1 MAEFIYQAKNKVGQ
15 VAEGAVEA
23 HDENEAVSV
32 LHNQG
37 LVILALEPK
46 ERGLLKKDV
55 GVVLLKPSNKDIV
68 FFSRQLAILIDA
80 DVPLVSALGTL
91 AEQAANP
98 AFKKILQDVT
108 EMVDAG
114 SSFSLALAKYPK
126 IFSDFFISLIKS
138 GETAGKLHEVSNY
151 LADYLEKQAEI
162 RSKTIGALIYP
173 AFLLLAVIGVFIVL
187 FFGFPLLDLPPVIPQ
202 ILSIVQEAGVED
214 LPLTTRSLILVNTLL
229 LNYWY
234 LILGLLA
241 ILAFWLF
248 NYLKTAEGLEK
259 YDQLKLKLPFLK
271 KAIQGIYL
279 ARMSETL
286 ATLVKAGVPILDSLE
301 ITSTVVSNKVY
312 QKILLES
319 KTEVSRGAKI
329 SEIFIKYPAVIPP
342 IITQMITVGE
352 KTGKLD
358 LILEHISRFY
368 SNEADAIIRN
378 LPSIIEPVVILI
390 FGGIVFIIVSG
401 VLLPLFSII
410 R

>member
-1 MAEFIYQAKNKVGQ
+1 MAEFIYQAKNKAGQ
-15 VAEGAVEA
+15 IVEGVVEA

-37 LVILALEPK
+37 LIILALESK
-46 ERGLLKKDV
+46 ERGLLKKDI
-55 GVVLLKPSNKDIV
+55 LTALIRPSSRDIV

-80 DVPLVSALGTL
+80 DVPLIGALNTL
-91 AEQAANP
+91 AEQATNP

-114 SSFSLALAKYPK
+114 SSFSQALAKYPK
-126 IFSDFFISLIKS
+126 VFSEFFISLIKS
-138 GETAGKLHEVSNY
+138 GETAGKIHEVSNY
-151 LADYLEKQAEI
+151 LADYLEKQADI
-162 RSKTIGALIYP
+162 KSKTMGALIYP
-173 AFLLLAVIGVFIVL
+173 AFLFLAIIAVFIVL
-187 FFGFPLLDLPPVIPQ
+187 FFGFPLLDLPPIIPQ
-202 ILSIVQEAGVED
+202 ILSIVQESGVED
-214 LPLTTRSLILVNTLL
+214 LPITTRSLIFINTLL
-229 LNYWY
+229 LDFWY

-241 ILAFWLF
+241 ILGFWLF
-248 NYLKTAEGLEK
+248 NYLKTPEGLEK

-286 ATLVKAGVPILDSLE
+286 ATLVRAGVPILDSLE
-301 ITSTVVSNKVY
+301 ITSTVVGNKVY

-319 KTEVSRGAKI
+319 KAEVSRGAKI
-329 SEIFIKYPAVIPP
+329 SEVFIKYPAVIPP
-342 IITQMITVGE
+342 IIAQMISIGE

-358 LILEHISRFY
+358 LILGHVSRFY
-368 SNEADAIIRN
+368 SSEADTIVRN
-378 LPSIIEPVVILI
+378 LPSIIEPAVILI

>member
-1 MAEFIYQAKNKVGQ
+1 MEFLYQAKNKAGQ
-15 VAEGAVEA
+15 VVEGVVEG

-32 LHNQG
+32 LHEQG
-37 LVILALEPK
+37 LIILALESK
-46 ERGLLKKDV
+46 EKGFLKKDV
-55 GVVLLKPSNKDIV
+55 GTFLIKPSSRDIV
-68 FFSRQLAILIDA
+68 FFSRQLATLIDA
-80 DVPLVSALGTL
+80 DVPLVSSLETL
-91 AEQAANP
+91 AQQAVNP

-114 SSFSLALAKYPK
+114 SSLSRAFGKYPK
-126 IFSDFFISLIKS
+126 VFSEFFISLMRS

-151 LADYLEKQAEI
+151 LANYLEKQAEI
-162 RSKTIGALIYP
+162 KSKTIGALLYP
-173 AFLLLAVIGVFIVL
+173 AFLLLAVIAVFIVL

-202 ILSIVQEAGVED
+202 ILSIVEEAGVED
-214 LPLTTRSLILVNTLL
+214 LPFTTRFLIFVNTLL
-229 LNYWY
+229 LDFWY

-241 ILAFWLF
+241 ILGFWLF
-248 NYLKTAEGLEK
+248 NYLKTPGGLEK

-279 ARMSETL
+279 ARLSETL

-301 ITSTVVSNKVY
+301 ITSAVVGNKVY

-329 SEIFIKYPAVIPP
+329 SEVFIKYPAVIPP
-342 IITQMITVGE
+342 IITQMISIGE

-358 LILEHISRFY
+358 MILGHISRFY

-378 LPSIIEPVVILI
+378 LPSIIEPAVILI